1 VKHQL
6 RPRLFSRDDE
16 VRVKLEAGTPAR
28 WPRVNKFVVPIEKI
42 LSNILLIDRRG
53 AVIMQRPFPARHVPA
68 PGAEEMVACAQR
80 LQELTKAGAQIAL
93 VQIYSATRPT
103 ANLPCRTFA
112 VAYPLPHRAGRAERD
127 RIEDRNFLKD

>member
-1 VKHQL
+1 MK
-6 RPRLFSRDDE
+6 
-16 VRVKLEAGTPAR
+16 KL
-28 WPRVNKFVVPIEKI
+28 VVPIEKI
-42 LSNILLIDRRG
+42 LSNILLIDPQRP
-53 AVIMQRPFPARHVPA
+53 VIIHRPFPARHVPA

-112 VAYPLPHRAGRAERD
+112 VAHPLPHRAGGAARD